1 MWERFREW
9 VRRWLGMKL
18 PDEPSPEKYV
28 RQYEDV
34 NAENITSTIANKLAM
49 LTFADSGLTVK
60 DKRTETPGARVQMIA
75 DTLVGLWEVDA
86 VSVTAQAFGKGGK
99 VLVPVVH
106 DGHVEITVI
115 DHTRLQIRE
124 QDAHRITAASLLVD
138 ALTYSEKRY
147 FLMAD
152 YQLQD
157 GVQVTR
163 YRAVDADGAVV
174 ELSAIPKWQS
184 IEPELTI
191 SGVDRLLFA
200 YLRCPTDNR
209 RDDKRYGV
217 PITYGAENDIAELV
231 EHISIYRREYKL
243 ARAMLGLDATLWRDS
258 HSEPGK
264 PAKPVDIK
272 AIRKSVQDSDD
283 PFVPFDSRSL
293 DGSGVWQHYAPPIR
307 HEAMEVRYSSLCR
320 RIEKACGLSQ
330 GILTERQSLNYAN
343 KDEVRAAQYD
353 TFAVIQAMRTEWE
366 QVLDDLA
373 YSIDVLCERFGL
385 TPSGGRDQWEIAT
398 DWDTSLI
405 ESTAEAFS
413 QMRDLHSAGLV
424 RDAELRQWVMGGTLE
439 AAEEAVEQIRTEKA
453 QSGGNALDSL
463 LGRLTGG
470 EE

>member
-1 MWERFREW
+1 MWEKFREW
-9 VRRWLGMKL
+9 VRRWLGIKL
-18 PDEPSPEKYV
+18 PDEPSPEAYV
-28 RQYEDV
+28 RQYEDI
-34 NAENITSTIANKLAM
+34 NAENITNTIANKLAM

-60 DKRTETPGARVQMIA
+60 DKRTEMPGVRVQMIA
-75 DTLVGLWEVDA
+75 DVLQKLWTADA

-124 QDAHRITAASLLVD
+124 QDDHRITAASLLVD
-138 ALTYSEKRY
+138 ALTYGEKRY

-163 YRAVDADGAVV
+163 YRAVDADGAVA
-174 ELSAIPKWQS
+174 ELSAISKWQS

-293 DGSGVWQHYAPPIR
+293 DGSGVWQHYAPSIR
-307 HEAMEVRYSSLCR
+307 HEAMEARYTSLCR

-330 GILTERQSLNYAN
+330 GILTERQRLNYAN

-353 TFAVIQAMRTEWE
+353 TFAVIQAMRTGWE

-385 TPSGGRDQWEIAT
+385 TPSGGRDQWEIAA

-405 ESTAEAFS
+405 ESTTEAFS
-413 QMRDLHSAGLV
+413 QMRELHSAGLV
-424 RDAELRQWVMGGTLE
+424 RDAELRQWVMGGELE